1 MGELG
6 KGRNNHL
13 AKNGLLYDADGNLFD
28 LTEWLKNNT
37 LTVRSDEINQQ
48 ILSELKIIKAHL
60 AVISG
65 ERITDKDIT
74 K

>member
-6 KGRNNHL
+6 KGRNNNL
-13 AKNGLLYDADGNLFD
+13 AENGLLFDSEGNLFD

-48 ILSELKIIKAHL
+48 ILVELKQIKAHL
-60 AVISG
+60 AIISG
-65 ERITDKDIT
+65 ERITDKDII